1 LTPLSSRTNAAL
13 IDEAAMDDKVE
24 LVARAIH
31 QAEHGGCLWV
41 NEPVTCQDRFRE
53 YARNA
58 IDLLKD
64 DISVL
69 LGALERCSGKE

>member
-1 LTPLSSRTNAAL
+1 
-13 IDEAAMDDKVE
+13 MDDKVE
-24 LVARAIH
+24 LVAQAIH
-31 QAEHGGCLWV
+31 QVEHSGCLWV
-41 NEPVTCQDRFRE
+41 NEPVTCQDRFRG

>member
-1 LTPLSSRTNAAL
+1 
-13 IDEAAMDDKVE
+13 MDDKVE
-24 LVARAIH
+24 LVAQAIH
-31 QAEHGGCLWV
+31 QAEHSGCLWV